1 MTSLKKRNRAVLMVL
16 LAIIAL
22 IFAITIVKI
31 KVVGQMAIATPA
43 TPYGHASGEP
53 DGKTSGDMPADN
65 AGKSDG
71 NQ

>member
-1 MTSLKKRNRAVLMVL
+1 MSDLINSNLQRRNRAVLLVL

-31 KVVGQMAIATPA
+31 KVMGQMGVETPT
-43 TPYGHASGEP
+43 TPYGAESGVAKDE
-53 DGKTSGDMPADN
+53 AH
-65 AGKSDG
+65 G